1 MLVGSRAPILIVDDV
16 EETRYLL
23 RRVLQMKG
31 YATAEAGTG
40 AEALRYLRDGG
51 PACLIILDMNL
62 PDTTGRA
69 VYAEL
74 KGDPSLAWIPVVVFS
89 GMNPDGPMPDILAY
103 VRKGVEVD
111 RLLSVV
117 DAACASAAMG

>member
-1 MLVGSRAPILIVDDV
+1 MLVGSRPPILIVDDV
-16 EETRYLL
+16 EETRFLL

-31 YATAEAGTG
+31 HATAEAATG

-69 VYAEL
+69 VHAEL
-74 KGDPSLAWIPVVVFS
+74 GRDPVLSRIPVIVFS
-89 GMNPDGPMPDILAY
+89 GMNPDGPMPGIVAY
-103 VRKGVEVD
+103 VRKGIEVD

-117 DAACASAAMG
+117 ESTCASLTAR